1 MKPYIGK
8 DIGNFVNVIT
18 VPQLAYGFFDLT
30 RNQPS
35 FPACNFLL
43 ILVKAVIAFP
53 TIYLSFSFFLFSF
66 WQVQYFR
73 LSKIAK
79 WKDWDSGDQ
88 IVSRDKLEIPSKI
101 KESIHSFIN
110 LMAEWLLHRISNT
123 GLLGLGWVRI
133 IWNQRNIDT
142 VECIAYCQC
151 IWKSFWT
158 SIYFFYGN
166 FNRESFTRK
175 CPL

>member
-1 MKPYIGK
+1 MGGSVSLTTAPGGPQTTQLFLTFTMRTHYFLTHLVLTDNVKNPCYNPLKPYIGK

-18 VPQLAYGFFDLT
+18 VPQLAYGFFGLA

-79 WKDWDSGDQ
+79 
-88 IVSRDKLEIPSKI
+88 
-101 KESIHSFIN
+101 
-110 LMAEWLLHRISNT
+110 
-123 GLLGLGWVRI
+123 
-133 IWNQRNIDT
+133 
-142 VECIAYCQC
+142 
-151 IWKSFWT
+151 
-158 SIYFFYGN
+158 
-166 FNRESFTRK
+166 
-175 CPL
+175 